1 MQLNMKQS
9 NFSSMKRFGTLF
21 GLIVM
26 LLTPSAY
33 LRAGGGMLRI
43 QVDVTIP
50 EQFNITS
57 PASNSP
63 VPLTNMVI
71 STPAA
76 QEHLEG
82 QAAAECP
89 LHHLSAPHLCSDPA
103 YLQQWNPAQ
112 LDESAPLGNL
122 GTLDMIAAE
131 NQPQIFQHTLI
142 GMRGNVF
149 ERMKAVPAQA
159 TVEDDAQMD
168 SNSIQDNDDPH
179 YMLANNQ
186 LPRFNYTNYA
196 AIPAQAPVVELNIIM
211 PVEDNI
217 VYALPVVSLD
227 EEWLDEEPL
236 VEATEAQAIADES
249 NKQVEAVP
257 ALQLSAWPNPSTG
270 RFSTSLHGSSGESI
284 VFQIMTVDGKVIR
297 SASTDSETVAF
308 DLSDQPAGNYFVKA
322 TAASGQ
328 TWAKSLIIYH

>member
-1 MQLNMKQS
+1 
-9 NFSSMKRFGTLF
+9 MKRFGTLL
-21 GLIVM
+21 GLVLV
-26 LLTPSAY
+26 LLAPSAY

-50 EQFNITS
+50 EQFNIAS

-63 VPLTNMVI
+63 VPLNNVVI
-71 STPAA
+71 STAA
-76 QEHLEG
+76 AHEHLQG
-82 QAAAECP
+82 LAAAECP

-112 LDESAPLGNL
+112 LDDSAPVGNL

-131 NQPQIFQHTLI
+131 NQPQIFQHTLT

-159 TVEDDAQMD
+159 TVEDGAQMD
-168 SNSIQDNDDPH
+168 SNSIQADDDPS

-186 LPRFNYTNYA
+186 LPRFNYINYPV
-196 AIPAQAPVVELNIIM
+196 IPNLTPVVELNVVL
-211 PVEDNI
+211 PAEDNI
-217 VYALPVVSLD
+217 AVGAPVVSLD
-227 EEWLDEEPL
+227 EEWLDEVQP
-236 VEATEAQAIADES
+236 VEEAEVVAVES
-249 NKQVEAVP
+249 YKQVEAAP

-270 RFSTSLHGSSGESI
+270 RFSTSLHGSSGQSI
-284 VFQIMTVDGKVIR
+284 VFQVMTVDGKVIR

-328 TWAKSLIIYH
+328 TWAKSVIIYH

>member
-1 MQLNMKQS
+1 MKQS
-9 NFSSMKRFGTLF
+9 NFSSMKRFGTLL
-21 GLIVM
+21 GLV
-26 LLTPSAY
+26 LLLLAPSAY

-50 EQFNITS
+50 EQFNIAS

-63 VPLTNMVI
+63 VPLNNVVI
-71 STPAA
+71 STAA
-76 QEHLEG
+76 AHEHLQG
-82 QAAAECP
+82 LAAAECP

-112 LDESAPLGNL
+112 LDDSAPVGNL

-131 NQPQIFQHTLI
+131 NQPQIFQQTLT

-159 TVEDDAQMD
+159 TVEDGAQMD
-168 SNSIQDNDDPH
+168 SNSIQADDDPY

-186 LPRFNYTNYA
+186 LPRFNYINYT
-196 AIPAQAPVVELNIIM
+196 AIPAQAPVVELNVVL
-211 PVEDNI
+211 PAEDNI
-217 VYALPVVSLD
+217 AVGAPVVSLD
-227 EEWLDEEPL
+227 EEWLDEVQP
-236 VEATEAQAIADES
+236 VEEAEVVAVES
-249 NKQVEAVP
+249 YKQVEAAP

-270 RFSTSLHGSSGESI
+270 RFSTSLHGSSGQSI
-284 VFQIMTVDGKVIR
+284 VFQVMTVDGKVIR

-328 TWAKSLIIYH
+328 TWAKSVIIYH